1 MCKSKKPAPPPAPT
15 PPPVTPPP
23 PVITTKQVNPASASY
38 DPQSGD
44 ANRNKTAGSIKE
56 SMRRGRKK
64 LRIPLITT
72 DGGETGTGV
81 QI

>member
-1 MCKSKKPAPPPAPT
+1 MCKSKRPAPPPAPT

-38 DPQSGD
+38 DGD
-44 ANRNKTAGSIKE
+44 ANRNKSTGSIKE